1 MVTIPTTTTTTTTT
15 TALETENTQLD
26 SLSQTNEGGN
36 FIAMETKSVV
46 MVTESVLPSVQDGH
60 EIVTDYHNSHSLLED
75 RDEKLAGQDT
85 QDTQPYKLAE
95 QTTVQPQQ
103 TDAPY
108 ENKIPSPEIPHM
120 METPRDVLDSM
131 ETASKE
137 AEEYTPA
144 NENSLKTVE
153 EEQNIHGYTVQAPS
167 TESANDNGHMNVPL
181 MFESGQQLSED
192 EASSMSHSN
201 VAPTVKNTTEVFT
214 Q

>member
-1 MVTIPTTTTTTTTT
+1 MVTIPTTT
-15 TALETENTQLD
+15 TALETENTQLG

-60 EIVTDYHNSHSLLED
+60 GIVTDYHDSHSLLED
-75 RDEKLAGQDT
+75 RHERLAG

-120 METPRDVLDSM
+120 METSQDVLVSM

-137 AEEYTPA
+137 AKEHTPA
-144 NENSLKTVE
+144 NENGLKTVE
-153 EEQNIHGYTVQAPS
+153 EEQNIQGYTVQAPC
-167 TESANDNGHMNVPL
+167 TESTNNTGHMNVPL

-192 EASSMSHSN
+192 EASSIPHSN
-201 VAPTVKNTTEVFT
+201 VAPTVNNTTEVFT